1 MGKVKRHK
9 GLSKVLKVRKS
20 GTITRR
26 QTGLNHKTG
35 KKNGADNRAKRK
47 NALLSRADYKRLKK
61 VI

>member
-9 GLSKVLKVRKS
+9 GLSKVLKVKKS

>member
-9 GLSKVLKVRKS
+9 RLSKVLKVKKS